1 MGLLDGLNM
10 NDPQTM
16 GLLGAAAQMLQA
28 SGPSLMPHSFGQ
40 VMGAGLGGYQ
50 QGQQQGLDRQKEKMQ
65 MDMLA
70 QQVAQATRKNALI
83 NNFLEANMGGQPQGP
98 QQQAEGAP
106 APQPLPMGSTD
117 GDGRT
122 ISTPGFF
129 PPAAQQQP
137 APSQGVGAP
146 AGFGGVPSSAIAADL
161 AFGNGANISKFI
173 NERNA
178 PTDFTK
184 LLIQAGIDPNSAL
197 GRQMTQQQIAKQ
209 NNIPLVAGR
218 AGAPMYNP
226 DGTIAAM
233 APKIPDNAIPQI
245 VNGQVVGVS
254 PLAGAANVEQINA
267 YAGQAGKNQAEPMA
281 AYDANGNPVY
291 TNKLA
296 AAMGGAAGG
305 QAPDQ
310 PVAWNLPEP
319 SPATLKLWQTS
330 AQNGNKDAQ
339 LVLNAYAQHK
349 QSQQAQ
355 PQALAPALAPGVEKS
370 IGGNV
375 DTMNSDF
382 ADLYAANKN
391 APVTLAILDNI
402 KKLAPSAITGSQ
414 ADKLAFVNGLLTLG
428 GLQPAKDLASASDLL
443 NKNANMLA
451 INMRLGASGGGSDA
465 LQSLAQ
471 AANPNS
477 HMQPDAIAKAADE
490 VAGQVRMRQDQYK
503 TLLPYKMSNDVRG
516 YFGAQQKFSSQADPR
531 TYQPDAQAS
540 GASPAA
546 KGAPAAGQTFS
557 MLPAAAQFAGKRMR
571 ADNGTIYRSDG
582 TKWIKE

>member
-10 NDPQTM
+10 NDPQTL

-129 PPAAQQQP
+129 PPAAQQP
-137 APSQGVGAP
+137 APSRGAGAP

-267 YAGQAGKNQAEPMA
+267 YAGQAGKNQAEPMS
-281 AYDANGNPVY
+281 AYDAHGNPVF

-296 AAMGGAAGG
+296 AATGGAAGG
-305 QAPDQ
+305 QAADQ

-339 LVLNAYAQHK
+339 LVLRAYEQHK

-370 IGGNV
+370 ITGNV

-382 ADLYAANKN
+382 GDLYAVNKN
-391 APVTLAILDNI
+391 APTTLALLDNI
-402 KKLAPSAITGSQ
+402 KKLAPLAITGAQ
-414 ADKLAFVNGLLTLG
+414 ADKLAFNNGLLALAG
-428 GLQPAKDLASASDLL
+428 VPAAKDLAAATDLL

-451 INMRLGASGGGSDA
+451 IRQRLGAGGGGSDA
-465 LQSLAQ
+465 LQVLAQ

-477 HMQPDAIAKAADE
+477 HMQPEAIIKAADE
-490 VAGQVRMRQDQYK
+490 LIGQTRMGQDMYK
-503 TLLPYKMSNDVRG
+503 TVLPFKMKNDAAG
-516 YFGAQQKFSSQADPR
+516 YYGAQQQFSSHADPR
-531 TYQPDAQAS
+531 TYQPATAKVITLSDI
-540 GASPAA
+540 AA
-546 KGAPAAGQTFS
+546 TAKATGKTTAEVT
-557 MLPAAAQFAGKRMR
+557 AAARKQGY
-571 ADNGTIYRSDG
+571 TIG
-582 TKWIKE
+582 GQ